1 MKWSYINVGV
11 CFSFKCS
18 YFVPNTVKSKVLK
31 FSTSMTL
38 ISWNSYHIHTQMTS
52 SLDFYAYLPQNKTKS
67 KQNKNKQNSWFQF
80 FISWIKISVNI
91 SSRCLGDAVIRIV
104 ISKVEL
110 VGLNM
115 IVWTIHCNLLQS
127 SLKSTRREVTFFFWA
142 QIAPCWCFVLH

>member
-1 MKWSYINVGV
+1 MIKMKWSYI
-11 CFSFKCS
+11 FSFVL
-18 YFVPNTVKSKVLK
+18 YLNAHILYTVKSKVLK
-31 FSTSMTL
+31 
-38 ISWNSYHIHTQMTS
+38 SWNSYHIHTQMTS
-52 SLDFYAYLPQNKTKS
+52 SLDFYAYLPQNKTKT
-67 KQNKNKQNSWFQF
+67 KEKNPNKQISWIEF
-80 FISWIKISVNI
+80 FISWIKLSVQI
-91 SSRCLGDAVIRIV
+91 SSRCLGDAVIRII